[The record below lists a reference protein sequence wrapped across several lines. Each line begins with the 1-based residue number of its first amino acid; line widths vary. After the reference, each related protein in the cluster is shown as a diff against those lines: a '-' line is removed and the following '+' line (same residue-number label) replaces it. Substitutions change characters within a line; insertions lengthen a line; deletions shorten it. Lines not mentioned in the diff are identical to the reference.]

1 MSASGLSVR
10 QGVLT
15 GAMLVL
21 AWLAWMLRDLVMLV
35 GFAAL
40 LAYALDP
47 IVSLV
52 QRLPLPGGRA
62 VPRGVASGI
71 LILALAL
78 IVGLPLVAALPRL
91 ARDMARGAA

>member
-15 GAMLVL
+15 GAILVL

-40 LAYALDP
+40 LANALDP
-47 IVSLV
+47 TVRLV
-52 QRLPLPGGRA
+52 ERVPLPGGRTMH
-62 VPRGVASGI
+62 RGVAAGVVI
-71 LILALAL
+71 VALVLIVAWALA
-78 IVGLPLVAALPRL
+78 VVVPRL
-91 ARDMARGAA
+91 VHEIARFV